1 MGQAPLKKRLVAP
14 DRDTK
19 NRWVDACC
27 ALLGK
32 SLAEPEP
39 PYAYHDDSYYPHDY
53 PYADPYEVSR
63 AACRRLFSLGCV
75 VLRHA
80 GAVLQPEPWSAP
92 APAPAPEERAAG
104 EHLPLADDFP

>member
-39 PYAYHDDSYYPHDY
+39 AYAYHDDAYYPHDD
-53 PYADPYEVSR
+53 PYADPYEVS
-63 AACRRLFSLGCV
+63 ATPSRRLFSMGCV
-75 VLRHA
+75 ALTCWRCAAA
-80 GAVLQPEPWSAP
+80 GAL
-92 APAPAPEERAAG
+92 ERAGPGARG
-104 EHLPLADDFP
+104 ESRR